1 MSGRCACH
9 RNVGTCTWRTI
20 DGRMTGEFAGDRHH
34 VTCDACGRWLPLG
47 PSDET
52 PERVAIEI
60 RAAELAFNG
69 GPIRTCDNS
78 MPEDCEGCGWDCWPL
93 VDAMHDAA
101 PAQWAGYL
109 ARAIVKHDD
118 KETPIPGAGRK

>member
-52 PERVAIEI
+52 PERVALEI
-60 RAAELAFNG
+60 RAAELSIGRDTLN
-69 GPIRTCDNS
+69 I
-78 MPEDCEGCGWDCWPL
+78 CEHCEVCGWLAHKDDLHHEPQAHH
-93 VDAMHDAA
+93 VDDEFH
-101 PAQWAGYL
+101 AGYL
-109 ARAIVKHDD
+109 ARVIATH
-118 KETPIPGAGRK
+118 KETP